1 MSTIS
6 QIISPRYYA
15 QYISLC
21 SRERRDTLRR
31 DTLSPLYYMF
41 IVSALLCAL
50 GCTQKQKKVITPGP
64 PIPNVNLSGGYDCP
78 HFGFMKLR
86 QTKGIVRGSY
96 EGLRRNGDNGTIQGK
111 IDGDILWVD
120 WIQPGNL
127 EAAVLPKKGK
137 GWLRISEGGSRLEGE
152 WGYDESKDN
161 GGVWIATRS
170 EFY

>member
-1 MSTIS
+1 
-6 QIISPRYYA
+6 
-15 QYISLC
+15 
-21 SRERRDTLRR
+21 
-31 DTLSPLYYMF
+31 
-41 IVSALLCAL
+41 
-50 GCTQKQKKVITPGP
+50 
-64 PIPNVNLSGGYDCP
+64 
-78 HFGFMKLR
+78 MKLR

-152 WGYDESKDN
+152 WGYDER
-161 GGVWIATRS
+161 G
-170 EFY
+170 